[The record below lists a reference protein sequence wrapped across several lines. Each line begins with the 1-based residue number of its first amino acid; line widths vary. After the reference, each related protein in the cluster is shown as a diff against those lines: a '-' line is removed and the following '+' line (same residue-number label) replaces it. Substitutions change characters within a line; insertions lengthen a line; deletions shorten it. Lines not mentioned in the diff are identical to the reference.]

1 LLSKYFAKRSFL
13 LAAIFLAACAPLKEE
28 KIAAVEDTHWT
39 LQFTWLKNNKPT
51 HTETYQFISRMD
63 CFNQMYEMQKVANKT
78 KNQVGSGLC
87 FKAFAEGQERT
98 SNDQLAKYSK

>member
-1 LLSKYFAKRSFL
+1 MYFKRLLLIVAV
-13 LAAIFLAACAPLKEE
+13 FLAACAPLKEE
-28 KIAAVEDTHWT
+28 KPVVLGGGDTHWT

-63 CFNQMYEMQKVANKT
+63 CFNQMYDMQKAANKT

-98 SNDQLAKYSK
+98 DNDQLARYSK

>member
-1 LLSKYFAKRSFL
+1 MLIKRLLWL
-13 LAAIFLAACAPLKEE
+13 TAAFLAACAPLKEE
-28 KIAAVEDTHWT
+28 KPVVLGGGDTHWT
-39 LQFTWLKNNKPT
+39 LQFTWLRNNKPT

-63 CFNQMYEMQKVANKT
+63 CFNQMYDMQKAASKT

-98 SNDQLAKYSK
+98 DNDQLARHSK

>member
-1 LLSKYFAKRSFL
+1 MLIKRLLWL
-13 LAAIFLAACAPLKEE
+13 VAIFLAACAPLKEE
-28 KIAAVEDTHWT
+28 KPVVLKGDTHWT
-39 LQFTWLKNNKPT
+39 LQFTWLKNNQPT

-63 CFNQMYEMQKVANKT
+63 CFNQMYDMQKAASRT

-98 SNDQLAKYSK
+98 DNDQLARYSK

>member
-1 LLSKYFAKRSFL
+1 
-13 LAAIFLAACAPLKEE
+13 
-28 KIAAVEDTHWT
+28 
-39 LQFTWLKNNKPT
+39 
-51 HTETYQFISRMD
+51 MD